1 MSLSDEARE
10 RLADLVELQ
19 PTKNSELQE
28 RWELESGS
36 EVHQYLE
43 NELKEYYYRD
53 DNSLIRATA
62 EANELVDVEPGIE
75 AEEGTDVPSV
85 IRVPELEWQVFEVVP
100 DADER
105 SESVVSV
112 LHAVREAF
120 DVDPTAEDV
129 RKALQSLKRKGV
141 IEVVY
146 RTVPTFKLAA
156 PRDDIDVQTND

>member
-1 MSLSDEARE
+1 MTLSEEARE

-28 RWELESGS
+28 RWGLESGS

-62 EANELVDVEPGIE
+62 EANDLVDVEPGIE
-75 AEEGTDVPSV
+75 AEEEDDVPSV
-85 IRVPELEWQVFEVVP
+85 IRVPTLERQVFEVVA
-100 DADER
+100 DHDER

-112 LHAVREAF
+112 LHKLRETY
-120 DVDPTAEDV
+120 DVDPVADDV
-129 RKALQSLKRKGV
+129 RKALQSLRRKGV
-141 IEVVY
+141 VEVVY
-146 RTVPTFKLAA
+146 RTVPTFKLVA
-156 PRDDIDVQTND
+156 PRADVEVVDTD